1 MGKVEAMGKH
11 CRPVLQGTL
20 SPIGNLIAL
29 NDIKKKKKEEGM
41 VRVVYHKLHARC
53 PTGDVY
59 N

>member
-1 MGKVEAMGKH
+1 MGEVEAMGKH

-29 NDIKKKKKEEGM
+29 NDIKKKEEGM

>member
-11 CRPVLQGTL
+11 CSPVLQGTL
-20 SPIGNLIAL
+20 SPIGNLITM
-29 NDIKKKKKEEGM
+29 NDIKKKKEEGM

-53 PTGDVY
+53 PIGDVY

>member
-29 NDIKKKKKEEGM
+29 NDIKKKEEGM

-53 PTGDVY
+53 PIGNVY